1 MLIIIHYSSFNY
13 YHDIKMYNE
22 LWNLNMGDIVI
33 NNIKVTIIYIM
44 IYD

>member
-1 MLIIIHYSSFNY
+1 
-13 YHDIKMYNE
+13 MYNE

-44 IYD
+44 IYDW